1 MATLSM
7 DKTIDK
13 SKVKAA
19 FVQLPSIPNG
29 TELVFDGKREDSP
42 GWGTYGRY
50 ANDKFKVCIP
60 AARITNDDGNTF
72 PSKIQIVGPD
82 KFREIE

>member
-1 MATLSM
+1 MNTS
-7 DKTIDK
+7 KTIDK
-13 SKVKAA
+13 TKVKAA

-29 TELVFDGKREDSP
+29 TEMVFNYQKESA
-42 GWGTYGRY
+42 GWGLYGMYSNERM
-50 ANDKFKVCIP
+50 KVCVP

-72 PSKIQIVGPD
+72 PSKIQITGPD